1 MREPAVFEQR
11 QPEIGVLDDG
21 LARPA
26 ADGLDGGAPDQAH
39 RAVHD
44 DGVEFVPL
52 HHADIEEA
60 GIFGVH
66 RLVHH
71 RAVAVAM
78 ILRRLHEPN
87 ARIGEQRHQILEPV
101 GVHDII
107 GVDHADDL
115 GVRRG
120 MFERDAQRAGLVA
133 LVIFEARNLKR
144 SPSVRQCSSTG
155 RQNAGSG
162 VLLMITTHST
172 LG

>member
-1 MREPAVFEQR
+1 MVSLDQLPASSMASRRIE
-11 QPEIGVLDDG
+11 
-21 LARPA
+21 
-26 ADGLDGGAPDQAH
+26 AH

-44 DGVEFVPL
+44 DGVGLIPL

-66 RLVHH
+66 GVMHE

-78 ILRRLHEPN
+78 ILRRLHQPD
-87 ARIGEQRHQILEPV
+87 ARVGEQRHEVLQPIRR
-101 GVHDII
+101 HDIV

-120 MFERDAQRAGLVA
+120 VFERDAQRAGLVA
-133 LVIFEARNLKR
+133 GVLLGLRNLKR
-144 SPSVRQCSSTG
+144 SPSVLQCASTG
-155 RQNAGSG
+155 PQNLGSG
-162 VLLMITTHST
+162 VLLMITTHSR